1 MWGNFRLQ
9 TKNNFC
15 LCFRSLSGIGHIHGR
30 DCWVTCRGGL
40 YEKKEKN
47 YKHLWGQSSLVNMWW
62 EFELSPNKSGD
73 GKEESLTEWRTKS
86 QFFEKYTDLSPAP
99 FSHNIFKSQQ
109 SKKSEWNMYIYQN
122 FPQQKKTAGLTTLLC
137 VVALFFWSAHKVFA
151 NSVLLCH
158 YNI

>member
-73 GKEESLTEWRTKS
+73 DEEESFDWMTD
-86 QFFEKYTDLSPAP
+86 EKPIFRKIYRPLPLHFPITFSRVNRAKNLNGICISIKTSPNKRKQRGWQLFYVLWHY
-99 FSHNIFKSQQ
+99 FSEVPIKC
-109 SKKSEWNMYIYQN
+109 
-122 FPQQKKTAGLTTLLC
+122 LL
-137 VVALFFWSAHKVFA
+137 
-151 NSVLLCH
+151 
-158 YNI
+158 I